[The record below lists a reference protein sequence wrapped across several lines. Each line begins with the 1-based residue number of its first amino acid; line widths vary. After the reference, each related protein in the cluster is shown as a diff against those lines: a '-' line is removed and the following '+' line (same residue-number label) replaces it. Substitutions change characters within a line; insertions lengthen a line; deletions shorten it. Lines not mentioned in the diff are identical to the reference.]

1 MRVNSWKT
9 NWSSFGR
16 MWTTAPKFNRTCP
29 NFGNGLNCVSIKRS
43 FTSQLKKSRDGEG
56 VPPNEMKS
64 SATSARALDCGN
76 YLPLLE
82 GMASFDDPSASGG
95 KSGKELPQSK

>member
-1 MRVNSWKT
+1 
-9 NWSSFGR
+9 
-16 MWTTAPKFNRTCP
+16 
-29 NFGNGLNCVSIKRS
+29 
-43 FTSQLKKSRDGEG
+43 
-56 VPPNEMKS
+56 MKS

-95 KSGKELPQSK
+95 KSGKELPQSKAWRRHDDHSRLETR